1 MKVKVNASELGQ
13 SRWQDYLLRFLF
25 GGTVT
30 ALAGVI
36 AKRFGPGIGGL
47 FLAFPAILPAAATL
61 IEKHEKQK
69 KEEAG
74 QDGTQRGRAAAGIDA
89 AGASIGSIGLVAFA
103 LVVWQE
109 LPHFSAVVV
118 LSCATLAWLVISV
131 SLWQLR
137 ETLWRRIRVH
147 LLNASNHRLHTSV
160 HNKPST
166 RRRFDE

>member
-1 MKVKVNASELGQ
+1 MKVKIDTSELGQ

-69 KEEAG
+69 KDQAR
-74 QDGTQRGRAAAGIDA
+74 QDGAQRGQAAAGIDA
-89 AGASIGSIGLVAFA
+89 AGASMGCIGLVAFA
-103 LVVWQE
+103 FVVWKE
-109 LPHFSAVVV
+109 LPHFSAAVV

-137 ETLWRRIRVH
+137 ETLWRRLRVR
-147 LLNASNHRLHTSV
+147 LFTAPNHRLHPSV
-160 HNKPST
+160 HNKSSSP
-166 RRRFDE
+166 RRFDE